1 MSSPS
6 MLDDRSEDPSLL
18 ADLEAI
24 SRLRPDR
31 VLRLR
36 GLRTVAPEGASEAE
50 PEAFELLVFRGFS
63 SSTTHPIAVD
73 PDQPVLPG
81 GVVIGTAELLR
92 APLNPT
98 AEERLAGPLPPQAF
112 RDPQAWL

>member
-1 MSSPS
+1 MASP
-6 MLDDRSEDPSLL
+6 LLPDDLSGDPTLL

-24 SRLRPDR
+24 SRSRPDR

-36 GLRTVAPEGASEAE
+36 GLRTVPEGEAVE

-63 SSTTHPIAVD
+63 SSTTHPITFD

-81 GVVIGTAELLR
+81 GVAISTAELLR
-92 APLNPT
+92 APLNPA
-98 AEERLAGPLPPQAF
+98 AEEGLAGPLPPQAF